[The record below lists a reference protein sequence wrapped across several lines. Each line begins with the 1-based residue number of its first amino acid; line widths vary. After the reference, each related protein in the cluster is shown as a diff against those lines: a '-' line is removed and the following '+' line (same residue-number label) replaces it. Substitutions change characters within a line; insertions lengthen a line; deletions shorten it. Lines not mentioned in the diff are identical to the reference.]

1 MAKTPAKKRTR
12 RSLKNIPQGIAHV
25 QATFNNTIVTIT
37 DRNGNVISWSSAGVL
52 KFTGARKST
61 AFVATRVAQ
70 EAAKQ
75 AMQHGLR
82 ELEVRVKG
90 PGSGRESAIRAFETV
105 GLKVT
110 AISDVTPVPHNGC
123 RPKKQRRV

>member
-1 MAKTPAKKRTR
+1 MAKTPVKKKTR
-12 RSLKNIPQGIAHV
+12 RSVKNIPQGIAHV

-37 DRNGNVISWSSAGVL
+37 DRNGNVIAWSSAGVL

-82 ELEVRVKG
+82 EVEVRVKG